1 MTTLTTWLNKLSR
14 PQIYPYIDHF
24 QSMTIFFVI
33 DHGQWQFFCHWPG
46 SMTLFWALSI
56 SFCHW
61 LWSMTYGHKWYVHKV
76 EWFSALSNSQWDQ
89 GCQKIV
95 IYQSMTIFCDNPFL
109 MEAKIVIDWSM
120 TFLEGCFKTV
130 IDRSMTIFYWY
141 IKTVIDWSMTVPKS
155 PHSNLIDTLPK
166 MSLTGQGHLSIA
178 LSKLS

>member
-1 MTTLTTWLNKLSR
+1 MAQLYSQIYLAIELSYIVVLYSHRRYSYIRYPIFRVFSRLYIARNIWKLQIARYFWLYKSLLCSH
-14 PQIYPYIDHF
+14 IYPYIDHF

-76 EWFSALSNSQWDQ
+76 EWFSALSNIQWEQ

-95 IYQSMTIFCDNPFL
+95 SDQSMTIFCDYQFL
-109 MEAKIVIDWSM
+109 MEAKIVIDRSM
-120 TFLEGCFKTV
+120 TF
-130 IDRSMTIFYWY
+130 
-141 IKTVIDWSMTVPKS
+141 
-155 PHSNLIDTLPK
+155 
-166 MSLTGQGHLSIA
+166 
-178 LSKLS
+178 

>member
-1 MTTLTTWLNKLSR
+1 MVRLGSKKNDGNDKKDQKLR
-14 PQIYPYIDHF
+14 FHEIFTYPYIDHF

-95 IYQSMTIFCDNPFL
+95 IDQSMTIFCDNRFL
-109 MEAKIVIDWSM
+109 IPDKGGFKIVIN
-120 TFLEGCFKTV
+120 
-130 IDRSMTIFYWY
+130 RSMTLFKWRLQWLLQNCHWL
-141 IKTVIDWSMTVPKS
+141 VNDNFLW
-155 PHSNLIDTLPK
+155 
-166 MSLTGQGHLSIA
+166 
-178 LSKLS
+178 

>member
-1 MTTLTTWLNKLSR
+1 MDKLFGHFLNYWLQVWAHSSHLAKMKESTDLKSGPFR
-14 PQIYPYIDHF
+14 WAYIYPYIDYF

-61 LWSMTYGHKWYVHKV
+61 LWSMTYGHKWCVHKV

-95 IYQSMTIFCDNPFL
+95 IDQSMTIFCDNPFP
-109 MEAKIVIDWSM
+109 I
-120 TFLEGCFKTV
+120 
-130 IDRSMTIFYWY
+130 R
-141 IKTVIDWSMTVPKS
+141 
-155 PHSNLIDTLPK
+155 
-166 MSLTGQGHLSIA
+166 
-178 LSKLS
+178 